1 MTHLFVYGTLKRGQ
15 RAAARLARQRFVG
28 AAQTGPGLVLYE
40 LDGYP
45 GLVREPAA
53 ADGVV
58 GEVWLV
64 DAKGLCD
71 LDAYEGV
78 GEGLYRRESIA
89 LVTPGLPET
98 VETYVYAR
106 SVAGRTRIGSA
117 WPPTG

>member
-58 GEVWLV
+58 GEIWLV
-64 DAKGLCD
+64 DAEALRD
-71 LDAYEGV
+71 LDAYECV
-78 GEGLYRRESIA
+78 AAGLYRRESIA

-98 VETYVYAR
+98 AEAYVYAR
-106 SVAGRTRIGSA
+106 SVAGRTRIGST
-117 WPPTG
+117 WPPAG